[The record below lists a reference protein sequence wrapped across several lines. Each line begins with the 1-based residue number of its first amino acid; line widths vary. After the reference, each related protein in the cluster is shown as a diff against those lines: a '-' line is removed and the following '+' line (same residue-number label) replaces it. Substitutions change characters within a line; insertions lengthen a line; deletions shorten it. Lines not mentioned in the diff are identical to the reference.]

1 MRNEVFLYDASQ
13 LADIFSG
20 SGGIF
25 YESGS
30 ALIVAFSKYFPND
43 QFFDL
48 LLDLQF
54 ARRQCHCV
62 LFIFVTDLVL
72 FELAHQPLALLY
84 YFLCPALPSFERLF
98 IVVGLL

>member
-1 MRNEVFLYDASQ
+1 MRDEIFLHDASQ

-20 SGGIF
+20 GGGVL

-30 ALIVAFSKYFPND
+30 TLIVAFSKYFPND

-54 ARRQCHCV
+54 ARRQRQCV
-62 LFIFVTDLVL
+62 LFIFTTDLVL
-72 FELAHQPLALLY
+72 FELVDQPLALLCY
-84 YFLCPALPSFERLF
+84 SLRPALPYSERLF